1 MQYHAMGEL
10 VSYNSHKQKI
20 IIVDATLAEAR
31 HVQSKLLEK
40 GFSDFE
46 FASSNEQIYKILREN
61 QPIIDD
67 IVLLIANDNLP
78 DLCYNQLIASL
89 YHPNADF
96 NIPLLILK
104 SPEKFD
110 QKDQYFENC
119 SLSYMLTTDCS
130 TTELQIAL
138 EFLIRLKSEY
148 DLRQKQQK
156 QLNAELAERKIVDA
170 KLKYLVNHDE
180 LTGLY
185 NRTYLEQCIRL
196 SLNKYY
202 KHDLKQDSF
211 LLFIDLDRFSLINEL
226 EGYNVGDRLLTETII
241 IIRKTLNNRGLFARI
256 GSDEFCL
263 YLENYPASEARSISE
278 AIRKGLDSF
287 RFISGEATYSITA
300 SIGIGSVKSLPTTL
314 HPHELISL
322 ARQACCMAKAN
333 GRNMIWEFNSTDYF
347 IKERHRDLFW
357 APVIRDALINNDF
370 YLVFQPVVNL
380 SDGTISHYEVLI
392 RLRGITGLEINP
404 SEFILA
410 GERMGLIHGIDI
422 WVIEKAI
429 DFLAELPDEFS
440 DVSLAINLSG
450 LAFLNEALLPFI
462 KQKLELSW
470 IRAERIT
477 FEITETA
484 AVDNFETSRNMINQI
499 RALGCRFALDD
510 FGAGFCSF
518 NYLKKFPVDY
528 VKIDGQFIQNLTTN
542 QTDRLLVKAMHDI
555 ARELG
560 KKTIAEFVETAETL
574 QVLREIGVTYGQGQY
589 FGMPSPTILKH
600 GLFKFE
606 SPITNHQVR

>member
-1 MQYHAMGEL
+1 MGNL
-10 VSYNSHKQKI
+10 VSYHSHKQKI
-20 IIVDATLAEAR
+20 IIADTTLADAKR
-31 HVQSKLLEK
+31 VQSKLLQK

-46 FASSNEQIYKILREN
+46 FATSNEEIYKIIIEN
-61 QPIIDD
+61 RPIIDD
-67 IVLLIANDNLP
+67 IILLIANDNLP
-78 DLCYNQLIASL
+78 DIHYNQLIPSL
-89 YHPNADF
+89 FHPNGDF

-110 QKDQYFENC
+110 LIDQYFENC
-119 SLSYMLTTDCS
+119 SLAYTLTNDCS
-130 TTELQIAL
+130 TTELQITL
-138 EFLIRLKSEY
+138 EFLIKLKSEY

-156 QLNAELAERKIVDA
+156 QLSAELAERKIIDA

-185 NRTYLEQCIRL
+185 NRAHLEQSIRL
-196 SLNKYY
+196 SLNKHY
-202 KHDLKQDSF
+202 KQDLKQDSF

-226 EGYNVGDRLLTETII
+226 EGFNVGDRLLTETII
-241 IIRKTLNNRGLFARI
+241 IIRKSLSNRGLFARI

-263 YLENYPASEARSISE
+263 YLENFPATEARSISE
-278 AIRKGLDSF
+278 AIRKALDSF

-380 SDGTISHYEVLI
+380 SDGAISHYEVLI

-404 SEFILA
+404 SEFIMA

-429 DFLAELPDEFS
+429 EFLAELPAEFS

-470 IRAERIT
+470 VRAERIT

-484 AVDNFETSRNMINQI
+484 AVDNFETSRNTINQI

-528 VKIDGQFIQNLTTN
+528 VKIDGQFIQNITSN

-574 QVLREIGVTYGQGQY
+574 QILREIGITYGQGQY

-600 GLFKFE
+600 GVFKFE
-606 SPITNHQVR
+606 SPIAQSDDKM